1 MVQWQAE
8 YRLRSNCRRK
18 EKEMGKRLEGKVAL
32 ITGAARGMGAADAR
46 RFVAEGAQ
54 VLVTDV
60 LDRDGEQLAEEL
72 GETAQYVH
80 LDVSSEQEWAT
91 TVGHAVE
98 TFGKLNVLVNNAGI
112 DHMLPIQDETLE
124 AFDRTIKVN
133 LYGTFLGMR
142 AVARP
147 MKQGGGGSIVN
158 ISSMA
163 AIRAFGGG
171 SAYGASKW
179 AIRGITKIAAIDLGK
194 LGIRVNSVHPG
205 PIDTPMLAAPA
216 DSPHFTS
223 LPVPRCGTV
232 EDVAN
237 LLVFLASDESSFI
250 TGAEHLIDGGY
261 SL

>member
-1 MVQWQAE
+1 MA
-8 YRLRSNCRRK
+8 N
-18 EKEMGKRLEGKVAL
+18 RLEGKVAL

-46 RFVAEGAQ
+46 RFVEEGAA

-60 LDRDGEQLAEEL
+60 LDGDGQRVAEEL
-72 GETAQYVH
+72 GANARYRH
-80 LDVSSEQEWAT
+80 LDVSSEKEWAA
-91 TVGHAVE
+91 TVAGAVE
-98 TFGKLNVLVNNAGI
+98 TFGRLNVLVNNAGI
-112 DHMLPIQDETLE
+112 DHMVPIQDETLE
-124 AFDRTIKVN
+124 AFDETIKVN

-142 AVARP
+142 AVARA
-147 MKQGGGGSIVN
+147 MEAAGGGSIVN

-179 AIRGITKIAAIDLGK
+179 AVRGITKVAAIDLGR

-205 PIDTPMLAAPA
+205 PVDTPMLAAPA

-232 EDVAN
+232 DDVAN
-237 LLVFLASDESSFI
+237 LVVFLASDESSFI